1 MASQAIPRPPRLAP
15 CAGLRPLAPRARWI
29 LRGGAAV
36 QAAAGAVL
44 DWPLPSQ
51 GRAAGDHDH
60 AALWLGPD
68 EFLLL
73 DPPQLPALRAA
84 LGPVPHSLVEVSQR
98 QTGFTVSGA
107 ARLALN
113 AGCPLDLDLKIFTV
127 GACTRTVFGKAEVVL
142 WRIAP
147 DIFHVEVWRSF
158 AMYVTQLLAQAASE
172 V

>member
-1 MASQAIPRPPRLAP
+1 MSSQAIPRPPRLAT
-15 CAGLRPLAPRARWI
+15 CSGLEPLPPRGRWL

-36 QAAAGAVL
+36 HAAAGALL

-51 GRAAGDHDH
+51 GRAAGDHEH
-60 AALWLGPD
+60 AALWLGPE

-73 DPPQLPALRAA
+73 DPPQLPVLQAA
-84 LGPVPHSLVEVSQR
+84 LAPLPHSLVEVSQR
-98 QTGFTVSGA
+98 QTAFTVSGA

-113 AGCPLDLDLKIFTV
+113 AACPLDLDVEVFTV

>member
-1 MASQAIPRPPRLAP
+1 MSRQATPRPPRLAP
-15 CAGLRPLAPRARWI
+15 CPGLQALPPRGRWV

-36 QAAAGAVL
+36 QDAAGAFL
-44 DWPLPSQ
+44 GWPLPSW

-84 LGPVPHSLVEVSQR
+84 LAPLPHSLVDVSQR
-98 QTGFTVSGA
+98 QTAFTLSGPA
-107 ARLALN
+107 SSALS
-113 AGCPLDLDLKIFTV
+113 AGCPLDLDAEVFTI

-142 WRIAP
+142 WRIGP

-158 AMYVTQLLAQAASE
+158 AMYVTQLLALAASE

>member
-1 MASQAIPRPPRLAP
+1 MSSPAISRPPRLATCP
-15 CAGLRPLAPRARWI
+15 GLQPQPPRGRWI

-36 QAAAGAVL
+36 HAAAGTVCG
-44 DWPLPSQ
+44 WPLPPQ
-51 GRAAGDHDH
+51 GRAAGEHAH

-84 LGPVPHSLVEVSQR
+84 LATLPHSLVDVSQR
-98 QTGFTVSGA
+98 QTAFTVSGA
-107 ARLALN
+107 ATRALN
-113 AGCPLDLDLKIFTV
+113 AGCPLDLDAEIFTV
-127 GACTRTVFGKAEVVL
+127 GACTRTVFGKSEIVL
-142 WRIAP
+142 WRIAA